1 MFLDCEIIDHQYQWG
16 MSCDL
21 VPWDWSVVILW
32 PELRNPK
39 GQARRWEGRGEEQK
53 EVRKDPTEERAQW
66 VGDTV
71 GGRNQTLHATLCGQ
85 FFPKPSGGEIVRT
98 TLYIS
103 L

>member
-1 MFLDCEIIDHQYQWG
+1 
-16 MSCDL
+16 MSSFFDL
-21 VPWDWSVVILW
+21 NNAT
-32 PELRNPK
+32 LRAK
-39 GQARRWEGRGEEQK
+39 RGGRRGEERTR
-53 EVRKDPTEERAQW
+53 RKLGRIPRRRGHSGWATRW
-66 VGDTV
+66 VGGWV